1 MQPPQVNG
9 GGSTFA
15 DTELNNFGNFP
26 SGGDNNIASAVTPE
40 FGQTVDDAFADFE
53 SSPFGA
59 KSQSPKVIV
68 VVDSTFEFLKYIY
81 SVRVNICIT
90 RGYFYVQVTGKGKAY
105 FGPFLGIILFVKIF
119 FGKVI

>member
-1 MQPPQVNG
+1 M
-9 GGSTFA
+9 FA

>member
-1 MQPPQVNG
+1 M
-9 GGSTFA
+9 FA

-26 SGGDNNIASAVTPE
+26 SGGDNIASAVTPE

-68 VVDSTFEFLKYIY
+68 VVDSTFEFLKYFY

-90 RGYFYVQVTGKGKAY
+90 RGYFYVQMTGGKY
-105 FGPFLGIILFVKIF
+105 V
-119 FGKVI
+119 